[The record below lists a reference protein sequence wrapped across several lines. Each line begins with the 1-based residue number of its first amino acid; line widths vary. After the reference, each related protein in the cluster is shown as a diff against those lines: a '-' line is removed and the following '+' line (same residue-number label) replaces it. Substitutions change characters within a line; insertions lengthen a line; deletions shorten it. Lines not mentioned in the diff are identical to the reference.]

1 MDKVSNHLF
10 LHSLT
15 SESNTTVVMKKILST
30 NYSTTAFNFSMLLLR
45 VSTGLW
51 IMVKHGLDKLQNF
64 ATIQPHFYN
73 FLGIGSSLSLAIAIF
88 AELFCA
94 MLVVLG
100 LFTRL
105 AVIPIIIMILVA
117 AFRAKAAQPFMNKE
131 LDFLYLVPFIVL
143 LFCGAGRVSVDGMM
157 SR

>member
-1 MDKVSNHLF
+1 
-10 LHSLT
+10 
-15 SESNTTVVMKKILST
+15 MKKFLST
-30 NYSTTAFNFSMLLLR
+30 NYSAVAFNFSMLLLR

-51 IMVKHGLDKLQNF
+51 IMIKHGLDKLQNF
-64 ATIQPHFYN
+64 STYQTHFYN
-73 FLGIGSSLSLAIAIF
+73 FINIGSNFSLALAIF

-105 AVIPIIIMILVA
+105 AVIPIIIMLLVA
-117 AFRAKAAQPFMNKE
+117 AFEAKAGQPLAHKE
-131 LDFLYLVPFIVL
+131 LDFLYLIPFVVL

-157 SR
+157 SK

>member
-1 MDKVSNHLF
+1 
-10 LHSLT
+10 
-15 SESNTTVVMKKILST
+15 MKKFLST
-30 NYSTTAFNFSMLLLR
+30 NYSAAAFNFSMLLLR

-51 IMVKHGLDKLQNF
+51 IMIKHGLDKLQNF
-64 ATIQPHFYN
+64 STIQPHFYN
-73 FLGIGSSLSLAIAIF
+73 FLGIGSSFSLALVIF

-105 AVIPIIIMILVA
+105 AVIPIIIMLIIA
-117 AFRAKAAQPFMNKE
+117 AFSAKATQPLMNKE
-131 LDFLYLVPFIVL
+131 LDFLYLIPFVVL

-157 SR
+157 SK